1 MSTWEGGL
9 GAGFNPA
16 RSGAVAYSRDYMIKS
31 VRIPILG
38 APTNLEIERKKAI
51 RAAKELGYEDS
62 VVENL
67 KCAKTVNELT
77 RILHTAR
84 MAMN

>member
-38 APTNLEIERKKAI
+38 TPTNLEIERKKAI